1 MRSSAAAVE
10 RPEDVPGHIVTTNE
24 IKPAV
29 ATFAF
34 TWNPVNNAVRQND
47 QVSNLHF
54 RSHFAQEI

>member
-34 TWNPVNNAVRQND
+34 T
-47 QVSNLHF
+47 
-54 RSHFAQEI
+54 